1 MVTSSAKTVDGYL
14 DELTPERRQVV
25 EAVREVILEN
35 LPGGYEEVMQHGMI
49 SYVIPLSRF
58 LKTYNGRPVVYAS
71 LASQKNYISVYLM
84 GVYASED
91 LSAWFTREWKATGR
105 KLNMGKSCV
114 RFKRIEDVALELV
127 GEAVARISVDDFI
140 KIYEDARG

>member
-1 MVTSSAKTVDGYL
+1 
-14 DELTPERRQVV
+14 
-25 EAVREVILEN
+25 
-35 LPGGYEEVMQHGMI
+35 
-49 SYVIPLSRF
+49 
-58 LKTYNGRPVVYAS
+58 
-71 LASQKNYISVYLM
+71 M

-127 GEAVARISVDDFI
+127 GEAVARISMDDFI

>member
-25 EAVREVILEN
+25 EAVRDVILEN
-35 LPGGYEEVMQHGMI
+35 LPDGYEEVMQYGMI
-49 SYVIPLSRF
+49 SYVIPFSRF
-58 LKTYNGRPVVYAS
+58 PITYNRQPLGYVS
-71 LASQKNYISVYLM
+71 LAAQKNYISLYLM
-84 GVYASED
+84 GVYGSED

-105 KLNMGKSCV
+105 KLDMGKSCI

-127 GEAVARISVDDFI
+127 GEAVARVSVDDFI

>member
-14 DELTPERRQVV
+14 GELTPGRRQVV

-58 LKTYNGRPVVYAS
+58 PKTYNGQPLVYAS

-127 GEAVARISVDDFI
+127 GEAVARISMDDFI